1 MTPNYDRAPFP
12 YFGGKRDAAES
23 VWAALGNVEH
33 YVEPF
38 FGSGANL
45 LLRPHLPLKAAQSET
60 VNDMDGLLVNMWRA
74 MQRDPDAVAEAASWP
89 VSEADLH
96 ARHLAPV
103 RWRAERNLELLMGDP
118 DWYDAKMA
126 GWWIYGV
133 CSWIGSGWCRGD
145 GPWVLGEGGRLTRRE
160 GEGVG
165 ITKKLPHMGDRGIFL
180 PPMREPGVARQLP
193 SMARRGVTSPTYQS
207 EAEGLTMPLVQEW
220 FRHLSRRL
228 RHVRIVNGSWERV
241 VTTGVLKSL
250 AVRQGG
256 GKAGVFLDPPYGG
269 DVRMGDLYV
278 EDDGGI
284 AAKVR
289 EWCKGA
295 GADPDLR
302 IVLAGYDTE
311 HTELESL
318 GWTVVE
324 WFKTGFLKGGYGV
337 QGSKGTQQRRER
349 LWLSPHCL
357 SVDAETE
364 DFFSSLSG

>member
-1 MTPNYDRAPFP
+1 
-12 YFGGKRDAAES
+12 
-23 VWAALGNVEH
+23 
-33 YVEPF
+33 
-38 FGSGANL
+38 
-45 LLRPHLPLKAAQSET
+45 
-60 VNDMDGLLVNMWRA
+60 
-74 MQRDPDAVAEAASWP
+74 
-89 VSEADLH
+89 
-96 ARHLAPV
+96 
-103 RWRAERNLELLMGDP
+103 
-118 DWYDAKMA
+118 
-126 GWWIYGV
+126 
-133 CSWIGSGWCRGD
+133 
-145 GPWVLGEGGRLTRRE
+145 
-160 GEGVG
+160 
-165 ITKKLPHMGDRGIFL
+165 
-180 PPMREPGVARQLP
+180 
-193 SMARRGVTSPTYQS
+193 
-207 EAEGLTMPLVQEW
+207 MPLVREW

-269 DVRMGDLYV
+269 DVRAGDLYA

-284 AAKVR
+284 AARVR
-289 EWCKGA
+289 EWCKAA

-311 HTELESL
+311 HVELEGL

-357 SVDAETE
+357 SVDAEAE
-364 DFFSSLSG
+364 DFLSSLSG